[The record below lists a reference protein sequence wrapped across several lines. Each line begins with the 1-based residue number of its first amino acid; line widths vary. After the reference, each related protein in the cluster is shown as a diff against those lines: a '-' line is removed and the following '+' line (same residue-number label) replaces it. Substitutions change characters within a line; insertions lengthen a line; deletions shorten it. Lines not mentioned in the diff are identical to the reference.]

1 MKKIVFLLFFTIV
14 THSQIGKE
22 ISYGFYAGAV
32 YSKMNNIQ
40 NTIIPPNIYTNF
52 STTEKDKFGA
62 LAGVFLNWKYPR
74 ANISFQPE
82 IFYSR
87 QATDFNYN
95 DNKGLNYQ
103 IKFDYH
109 NLNLGFLFKYY
120 IHEGLYLGIGPNV
133 ALNLNRNNISY
144 TSNGA
149 EMEQKYGVS
158 FTPDPIVQK
167 TLKESL
173 EGTDYF
179 QGIFGIGYE
188 FQNKL
193 VLGFRYH
200 LGLTD
205 ALETKENGHR
215 FIDNNNKTNAFS
227 LHIGYKFDFD
237 DSNNF

>member
-1 MKKIVFLLFFTIV
+1 
-14 THSQIGKE
+14 
-22 ISYGFYAGAV
+22 
-32 YSKMNNIQ
+32 
-40 NTIIPPNIYTNF
+40 
-52 STTEKDKFGA
+52 
-62 LAGVFLNWKYPR
+62 
-74 ANISFQPE
+74 
-82 IFYSR
+82 
-87 QATDFNYN
+87 
-95 DNKGLNYQ
+95 
-103 IKFDYH
+103 
-109 NLNLGFLFKYY
+109 
-120 IHEGLYLGIGPNV
+120 
-133 ALNLNRNNISY
+133 
-144 TSNGA
+144 
-149 EMEQKYGVS
+149 MEQKYGVS

-215 FIDNNNKTNAFS
+215 FMDNKNKTNAFS